1 MRYLFA
7 LIVLSC
13 NVALADV
20 VVPAEKVENSVNI
33 RLEPDSTT
41 DVVGELRKGESLPH
55 VSSVD
60 GWHEVQL
67 DGGATGFVSA
77 DWSRVEPDPVVT
89 TEEVVEVAEDA
100 EVAVEVEEVVEATVE
115 VDEVVEEL
123 VEVQEIVEEAVEEV
137 VEVELVE
144 EAEPAA
150 EPVPEPEPVAEP
162 VAAPEPEREP
172 VAEPV
177 PAPEPE
183 AAPEPRIKASHDY
196 VLKWRSDDRLGNSQI
211 FDDGNRVGI
220 GTDEPA
226 QRLDVNGSVQIH
238 DRNSNVA
245 GLMITASTGETGY
258 VMHNRAS
265 TLTIGSGSIDR
276 ITIDRDGN
284 VGIGVARPEYPL
296 ELANGAFVSAGG
308 AWTNRSSRAD
318 KENIRDLSA
327 DEALAA
333 VLALEPVSFNY
344 KAERGEGYVGF
355 VAEDVPALLAVGDGK
370 SLSSMDIIA
379 ALTRVVQEQQRRIE
393 ALEAKLEPR

>member
-20 VVPAEKVENSVNI
+20 VVPADKVENSVNI
-33 RLEPDSTT
+33 RLEADSST

-67 DGGATGFVSA
+67 EGGATGFVSA

-89 TEEVVEVAEDA
+89 TEDVVEVE
-100 EVAVEVEEVVEATVE
+100 EVVEEVVEATVE

-137 VEVELVE
+137 VEVEIEVVE

-150 EPVPEPEPVAEP
+150 EPEPEPVAE
-162 VAAPEPEREP
+162 AET

-183 AAPEPRIKASHDY
+183 PAPEPRIKASHDY

-211 FDDGNRVGI
+211 YDDGNKIGI

-245 GLMITASTGETGY
+245 GLMITASNGETGY

-265 TLTIGSGSIDR
+265 TLTIGSGSVDR

-296 ELANGAFVSAGG
+296 EMANGAFVSAGG

-318 KENIRDLSA
+318 KENIEDLSA

-344 KAERGEGYVGF
+344 KAERGEDYVGF